1 MLNIN
6 IENEYSRLKTVILG
20 IADNLGN
27 PPSESDAF
35 DPRSLYHIKNNSYP
49 LEKDLKKEV
58 DSFKKKLNNHNVE
71 VLRPNNV
78 DDCNQIF
85 ARDLGFVISNMFFLS
100 NIVPN
105 RQDEIEGIKE
115 ILNHLDVGVIKLPE
129 FMHIEGGD
137 VIVHNDKVF
146 IGTYSE
152 EDYPSLITARTNSKS
167 VDYLKRIINNKEII
181 PIDIKKSNIN
191 IFENTLH
198 LDCCFQT
205 ISKDKAIICPDGF
218 KKKEDVEY
226 LIKLFGKKNIFL
238 ASPEET
244 FMLTSNVL
252 VISPEIIVS
261 HSKFKRLN
269 KWLEEKGV
277 LVEKV
282 DYSNVSKMSGLF
294 RCSTLPLTREL

>member
-27 PPSESDAF
+27 PPSESDTF

-58 DSFKKKLNNHNVE
+58 YSFKKKLTKHNVE

-100 NIVPN
+100 DIVPN
-105 RQDEIEGIKE
+105 RQDEIEGINE

-137 VIVHNDKVF
+137 IIVHNDKVF

-152 EDYPSLITARTNSKS
+152 EDYPSLITARTNNKS
-167 VDYLKRIINNKEII
+167 IDYLKRIINNKEII

-238 ASPEET
+238 ASPEEA

>member
-20 IADNLGN
+20 IADNLGK

-49 LEKDLKKEV
+49 LEEDLKKEIK
-58 DSFKKKLNNHNVE
+58 SFKKKLTKHNVE

-115 ILNHLDVGVIKLPE
+115 ILNHLNVGVIKLPE

-137 VIVHNDKVF
+137 IIVHNDKVF

-152 EDYPSLITARTNSKS
+152 EDYPSLITARTNNESI
-167 VDYLKRIINNKEII
+167 DYLKRIINNKEII
-181 PIDIKKSNIN
+181 PIDIKKSNTN
-191 IFENTLH
+191 IFGNTLH

-205 ISKDKAIICPDGF
+205 ISNDKAIVCPDGF
-218 KKKEDVEY
+218 KKKDDVEY

-238 ASPEET
+238 ATPEET

-294 RCSTLPLTREL
+294 RCSTLPLSREL

>member
-49 LEKDLKKEV
+49 LEEDLKKEV
-58 DSFKKKLNNHNVE
+58 ESFKKKLTKHNVE

-78 DDCNQIF
+78 NDCNQIF

-115 ILNHLDVGVIKLPE
+115 ILNHLNVGVIKLPE

-137 VIVHNDKVF
+137 IIVHNDKVF

-152 EDYPSLITARTNSKS
+152 EDYPSLITARTNNESI
-167 VDYLKRIINNKEII
+167 DYLKRIINNKEII
-181 PIDIKKSNIN
+181 PELIQKECNAKEIYNSVVYFLKNPELMKKQIR
-191 IFENTLH
+191 
-198 LDCCFQT
+198 DC
-205 ISKDKAIICPDGF
+205 
-218 KKKEDVEY
+218 
-226 LIKLFGKKNIFL
+226 
-238 ASPEET
+238 EET
-244 FMLTSNVL
+244 LTKIRSKSSSSDEAASVL
-252 VISPEIIVS
+252 TKFLIS
-261 HSKFKRLN
+261 
-269 KWLEEKGV
+269 
-277 LVEKV
+277 
-282 DYSNVSKMSGLF
+282 
-294 RCSTLPLTREL
+294 

>member
-1 MLNIN
+1 M
-6 IENEYSRLKTVILG
+6 
-20 IADNLGN
+20 
-27 PPSESDAF
+27 
-35 DPRSLYHIKNNSYP
+35 NN
-49 LEKDLKKEV
+49 
-58 DSFKKKLNNHNVE
+58 KKLNVTFDGKFYQADWI
-71 VLRPNNV
+71 LS
-78 DDCNQIF
+78 
-85 ARDLGFVISNMFFLS
+85 SNTKYYA
-100 NIVPN
+100 
-105 RQDEIEGIKE
+105 G
-115 ILNHLDVGVIKLPE
+115 H
-129 FMHIEGGD
+129 H
-137 VIVHNDKVF
+137 
-146 IGTYSE
+146 
-152 EDYPSLITARTNSKS
+152 
-167 VDYLKRIINNKEII
+167 IINNT
-181 PIDIKKSNIN
+181 N

-205 ISKDKAIICPDGF
+205 ISMDKAIVCPDGF
-218 KKKEDVEY
+218 KKKDDVEY

-294 RCSTLPLTREL
+294 RCSTLPLTREI

>member
-27 PPSESDAF
+27 PPSVSDAF

-58 DSFKKKLNNHNVE
+58 DSLKKKLTKHNVE

-137 VIVHNDKVF
+137 IIVHNDKVF

-152 EDYPSLITARTNSKS
+152 EDYPSLITARTNNKS
-167 VDYLKRIINNKEII
+167 IDYLKRIINNKEII

-244 FMLTSNVL
+244 FMLTSNVF

>member
-20 IADNLGN
+20 IADNLGS
-27 PPSESDAF
+27 PPSVSDAF

-49 LEKDLKKEV
+49 LEEDLKKEV
-58 DSFKKKLNNHNVE
+58 ESFKKKLTKHNVE

-78 DDCNQIF
+78 NDCNQIF

-105 RQDEIEGIKE
+105 RQDEIEGINE
-115 ILNHLDVGVIKLPE
+115 ILNHLNVGVIKLPE

-137 VIVHNDKVF
+137 IIVHNDKVF

-152 EDYPSLITARTNSKS
+152 EDYPSLITARTNNESI
-167 VDYLKRIINNKEII
+167 DYLKRIINNKEII
-181 PIDIKKSNIN
+181 PIDIKKSNTN

-205 ISKDKAIICPDGF
+205 ISKDKAIVCPDGF

>member
-27 PPSESDAF
+27 PPSVSDTF
-35 DPRSLYHIKNNSYP
+35 DPRSLYHIKNKSYP

-58 DSFKKKLNNHNVE
+58 NSFKKKLTKHNVE
-71 VLRPNNV
+71 ILRPNNI

-152 EDYPSLITARTNSKS
+152 EDYPSLITARTNNKS
-167 VDYLKRIINNKEII
+167 IDYLKRIINNKEII

-205 ISKDKAIICPDGF
+205 ISKDKAIICPDSF

-226 LIKLFGKKNIFL
+226 LIKLFGKKNIFF
-238 ASPEET
+238 ANPEET
-244 FMLTSNVL
+244 FRLTSNVL

-269 KWLEEKGV
+269 KWLEEKGL

-294 RCSTLPLTREL
+294 RCSTLPLRREL

>member
-27 PPSESDAF
+27 PPSESDTF
-35 DPRSLYHIKNNSYP
+35 DPRSLYHIKNKSYP

-58 DSFKKKLNNHNVE
+58 DSFKKKLTKHNVE
-71 VLRPNNV
+71 VLRPNNI

-152 EDYPSLITARTNSKS
+152 EDYPSLITARTNNKS
-167 VDYLKRIINNKEII
+167 IDYLKRIINNKEII

-238 ASPEET
+238 ANPEEA
-244 FMLTSNVL
+244 FRLASNVL